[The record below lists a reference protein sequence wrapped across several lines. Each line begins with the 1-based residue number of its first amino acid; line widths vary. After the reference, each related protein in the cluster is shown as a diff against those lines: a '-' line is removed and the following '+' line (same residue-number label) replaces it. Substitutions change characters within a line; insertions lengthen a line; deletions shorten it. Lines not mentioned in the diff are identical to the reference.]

1 MLAKYTQLRSLGKGG
16 MGALYLAS
24 EKIAQSQRLVVIKEM
39 LDYYDPQ
46 DPQGEEKARKR
57 FEAEAGT
64 LASMNIPGIP
74 QIFDYFTEGGRYY
87 IVMPF
92 IEGENL
98 ETGLTHLDD
107 NGLLVPGKPYPLD
120 KVRQWGARLCRI
132 LENLAI
138 HNVIH
143 MDIKPAN
150 LIVDKSG
157 EIWLVDFGTAKSPR
171 VASLGSQVGLQKSSI
186 YGTVGYAPPEQ
197 VAGKPEARSDVYA
210 LAATLYHLMT
220 DDDPREPPH
229 DFSRLGSLH
238 RDLARALQQALVKDV
253 SRRIHAAEFGRLLE
267 GHSGPRPAF
276 RWQDGTTS
284 HEPGDLVMT
293 ANRLWLEALEYFKGD
308 DWIKWF
314 KDLHR
319 HDLVARLQA
328 IRSREA
334 NIELA
339 LDALLRELDP
349 SLPPPRLTCTVTALD
364 AGILPWQAHRH
375 LDMKAINLGG
385 GCLQARAVNV
395 PAGLR
400 VKPDQ
405 FTTHDACP
413 VKVTVDGRALSPSS
427 SPQTLHLDI
436 DGGKAGTLR
445 LPVTVTVPEPALHI
459 NPQNIDVGPMY
470 RGETRPLAFRVSNP
484 GKSPFVA
491 EARSNVGWV
500 AAKPA
505 HFRCASG
512 ASQDINLVLDS
523 TGLPFGECSA
533 QVSII
538 VRAGSWQLTEQV
550 HLAAYVSPW
559 KNFIKYWLPPLAWV
573 IGWLLYGTLGAGV
586 LGMIAGKFFGSIE
599 AVSTGVLVGALI
611 GMLVYAFPGAISG
624 SLGAVG
630 TKRGLAGARRG
641 VIAGLIPG
649 AVAGGIAGSLAY
661 KLLLWLGIGISGE
674 FGLGLFGA
682 LLGMMTGVVFGVA
695 LWFLPRQ

>member
-1 MLAKYTQLRSLGKGG
+1 

-39 LDYYDPQ
+39 LDYYDPK

-107 NGLLVPGKPYPLD
+107 NGQLVKGKPYPLD

-138 HNVIH
+138 HHVIH

-171 VASLGSQVGLQKSSI
+171 AASPGSQVGLQKSSI

-229 DFSRLGSLH
+229 DFSHLGRLPK
-238 RDLARALQQALVKDV
+238 DIARALQLALTKDV
-253 SRRIHAAEFGRLLE
+253 HRRIHAAELGHLLE
-267 GHSGPRPAF
+267 PHSGPRPAF
-276 RWQDGTTS
+276 RWQDGTIS
-284 HEPGDLVMT
+284 HDPGDLVMT
-293 ANRLWLEALEYFKGD
+293 ANRLWVEALEYFKGD

-328 IRSREA
+328 IRSKEA
-334 NIELA
+334 DSDLA

-349 SLPPPRLTCTVTALD
+349 SLPPPRLFLSMTALD

-375 LDMKAINLGG
+375 LDMKAVNLGG
-385 GCLQARAVNV
+385 GCLRAQVVNIT
-395 PAGLR
+395 PGLR
-400 VKPDQ
+400 VKPDK

-445 LPVTVTVPEPALHI
+445 LPVTVTIPEPELHI
-459 NPQNIDVGPMY
+459 HPPNIDAGPLY
-470 RGETRPLAFRVSNP
+470 RGEAAPLAIRVSNP

-491 EARSNVGWV
+491 EAHSDVGWV
-500 AAKPA
+500 AVKPA
-505 HFRCASG
+505 HFRCAPG
-512 ASQDINLVLDS
+512 ASQEINLTLDS
-523 TGLPFGECSA
+523 TGLSFGECSA
-533 QVSII
+533 QISITA
-538 VRAGSWQLTEQV
+538 RAGSWQLTEQA
-550 HLAAYVSPW
+550 HLAGYVSPW
-559 KNFIKYWLPPLAWV
+559 KSFIKYWLPPLAWV
-573 IGWLLYGTLGAGV
+573 TGWLLYGTVSAGV
-586 LGMIAGKFFGSIE
+586 LGMISGRLIGALT
-599 AVSTGVLVGALI
+599 ALSTGILVGALI
-611 GMLVYAFPGAISG
+611 GMLVYAFPAAIGG
-624 SLGAVG
+624 SLGALGTKMGPVG
-630 TKRGLAGARRG
+630 TRQGIIAG
-641 VIAGLIPG
+641 VIPGLI
-649 AVAGGIAGSLAY
+649 AGGIAGGLAY
-661 KLLLWLGIGISGE
+661 RLLFWLGIGISGE
-674 FGLGLFGA
+674 LGLGLFGA
-682 LLGMMTGVVFGVA
+682 LIGMMIGTVLGIA